1 MLRSL
6 IPPLCSRRHVW
17 LLAFALCGLVSA
29 TESAPVSFRREIA
42 PILQQKCVACHGPDK
57 TKGGF
62 QLHTFAVL
70 MKGGESKAPS
80 VTSGQPA
87 RSKLLELIATQ
98 DADDRMPQK
107 DDPLT
112 PTQIALIERWIQEG
126 AAFDGSDP
134 NLALSALIPAAPL
147 PEPPSAYPRPVPV
160 LALAFSPDGGELAV
174 GGYHEITLWNPTDGK
189 LLRRLK
195 SVAQRTYSLAY
206 SPDGQWLAAASGTPG
221 RLGEVK
227 LFEVRTGSVRHTL
240 ATTADSMLAVCFSSD
255 GARLAAGGCDNAI
268 RIFDTAS
275 GRQQRLIEQHAD
287 WVMGLA
293 FSPDGAQLA
302 SASRDKSARLFDTKT
317 GELEVS
323 YLGHGDAVFA
333 VAFRE
338 DGHHLCS
345 AGRDREVHLWQ
356 SKDAKKNSEIG
367 GFGGEIYQLAL
378 HGNELFSTT
387 ADKTVRQHRLT
398 EKKAELVR
406 AYTGH
411 RDFVQALAL
420 HPASRR
426 LASGSFDGEVRLW
439 NTTDGQPLLTFL
451 AAPGFQAAQK

>member
-1 MLRSL
+1 
-6 IPPLCSRRHVW
+6 
-17 LLAFALCGLVSA
+17 
-29 TESAPVSFRREIA
+29 
-42 PILQQKCVACHGPDK
+42 
-57 TKGGF
+57 
-62 QLHTFAVL
+62 
-70 MKGGESKAPS
+70 
-80 VTSGQPA
+80 
-87 RSKLLELIATQ
+87 
-98 DADDRMPQK
+98 MP
-107 DDPLT
+107 
-112 PTQIALIERWIQEG
+112 
-126 AAFDGSDP
+126 
-134 NLALSALIPAAPL
+134 
-147 PEPPSAYPRPVPV
+147 
-160 LALAFSPDGGELAV
+160 
-174 GGYHEITLWNPTDGK
+174 
-189 LLRRLK
+189 
-195 SVAQRTYSLAY
+195 
-206 SPDGQWLAAASGTPG
+206 
-221 RLGEVK
+221 
-227 LFEVRTGSVRHTL
+227 
-240 ATTADSMLAVCFSSD
+240 
-255 GARLAAGGCDNAI
+255 
-268 RIFDTAS
+268 
-275 GRQQRLIEQHAD
+275 QHAD
-287 WVMGLA
+287 WVMALA

-338 DGHHLCS
+338 DGRHLCS
-345 AGRDREVHLWQ
+345 AGRDKEIHLWQ
-356 SKDAKKNSEIG
+356 SQDAKKNSEIG